1 VRTHSRMEE
10 EKCLL
15 TFTCALDGDLLIS
28 LLPSLVWSAVEELD
42 DDGGELVVELED
54 AAVSGVGVDDQLGAL
69 DV

>member
-10 EKCLL
+10 EKCFL
-15 TFTCALDGDLLIS
+15 TLTCALDGELLIS
-28 LLPSLVWSAVEELD
+28 LLPSLVRSAVEELD

-54 AAVSGVGVDDQLGAL
+54 AAVSGVGVDDQLGSL